1 MVIPHFG
8 DYIAFKLDPVAS
20 LKYLKD
26 PEVTKACE
34 ALKTTVYVACVTHVR
49 LLPACRGSPSTNLF
63 RLPALLFPLAWR
75 DIYIGVH
82 DLGLTRPF

>member
-1 MVIPHFG
+1 MVVPHFG

-20 LKYLKD
+20 LKYLND

-34 ALKTTVYVACVTHVR
+34 ALKSTVYVTCVTHVR
-49 LLPACRGSPSTNLF
+49 LLPACTSSQSTNPY

-75 DIYIGVH
+75 GIYLGVH
-82 DLGLTRPF
+82 DVGLTRPF